1 MDFLSEKD
9 DLNEEV
15 PPASLGSASYG
26 NFKFNLRNSTEYGS
40 IRSDHIAKYV
50 RAYIFL
56 MFKMNR
62 TCGIPAHTRPCS
74 AWVPNIQHIGTISKR
89 KISLMD
95 WMPACRQRLG
105 FGPHV
110 CCSSSNGNEE
120 PGLPDDVE
128 KRVSGLTKSQARAL
142 LKAWKEAG
150 ANDPQALKR
159 MVKQRG
165 SNRSVLALRQL
176 AVDLGS
182 AVVAWYSGAALAE
195 SKVSVPAEFLLYTLA
210 IYLTI
215 NATID
220 IFDLIAVGIA
230 TRKYSGQSA
239 VLLEA
244 VRNLA
249 DEETGF
255 EFVDKARRA
264 VVTVEVL
271 KALDDILED
280 LKRYVE
286 KGIGESRDEADFFRD
301 LGAYLVLANAAKN
314 GFSFEDDG
322 EGLDGRVI
330 GEVAAEFALAD
341 KDDDGFIDVL
351 EFQAL
356 GRKTVPAMSME
367 EAEAALSLLDSSKDG
382 VVDFKEFLSW
392 FANQKK

>member
-1 MDFLSEKD
+1 
-9 DLNEEV
+9 
-15 PPASLGSASYG
+15 
-26 NFKFNLRNSTEYGS
+26 
-40 IRSDHIAKYV
+40 
-50 RAYIFL
+50 
-56 MFKMNR
+56 MNR
-62 TCGIPAHTRPCS
+62 TCGIAHSGTSTQFNSC
-74 AWVPNIQHIGTISKR
+74 WVPNSKRHNICTISIKR
-89 KISLMD
+89 KKISLTD
-95 WMPACRQRLG
+95 GIPISHQRLG
-105 FGPHV
+105 VGSHV
-110 CCSSSNGNEE
+110 CCSSNRNEE
-120 PGLPDDVE
+120 SGSQDDVE

-150 ANDPQALKR
+150 ANDPKALKR

-165 SNRSVLALRQL
+165 SKRSVLALRQL

-182 AVVAWYSGAALAE
+182 AIVAWYSGTALAE

-210 IYLTI
+210 MYLTI

-249 DEETGF
+249 DEDAETGF

-271 KALDDILED
+271 KALDEILDD
-280 LKRYVE
+280 LKKYVE
-286 KGIGESRDEADFFRD
+286 KGIGGSRDEADFFRD

-322 EGLDGRVI
+322 EGLDGQVI

-341 KDDDGFIDVL
+341 KDDDGFIDVS

-356 GRKTVPAMSME
+356 GRKTVPTMSME
-367 EAEAALSLLDSSKDG
+367 EAEAALSLLDSNKDG

>member
-1 MDFLSEKD
+1 MPKSVDRLHDVHSC
-9 DLNEEV
+9 
-15 PPASLGSASYG
+15 
-26 NFKFNLRNSTEYGS
+26 
-40 IRSDHIAKYV
+40 IYV
-50 RAYIFL
+50 L
-56 MFKMNR
+56 EMNR
-62 TCGIPAHTRPCS
+62 TCGIAHSGTSTRYSC
-74 AWVPNIQHIGTISKR
+74 WVPYSNTHNICTISITRK
-89 KISLMD
+89 KISVTD
-95 WMPACRQRLG
+95 GISISRQRLG
-105 FGPHV
+105 SHV
-110 CCSSSNGNEE
+110 CCSSNRNEE
-120 PGLPDDVE
+120 SGSQDDVE
-128 KRVSGLTKSQARAL
+128 KRVSGLSKNQARAL

-150 ANDPQALKR
+150 ANDPKALKR

-165 SNRSVLALRQL
+165 SKRSVLALRQL

-182 AVVAWYSGAALAE
+182 AIVAWYSGTALAE

-210 IYLTI
+210 MYLTI

-249 DEETGF
+249 DEDTGF

-271 KALDDILED
+271 KALDEILDD
-280 LKRYVE
+280 LKKYVE
-286 KGIGESRDEADFFRD
+286 KGIGGSRDEADFFRD

-322 EGLDGRVI
+322 EGLDGQVI

-341 KDDDGFIDVL
+341 KDDDGFIDVS

-356 GRKTVPAMSME
+356 GRKTVPTMSIE
-367 EAEAALSLLDSSKDG
+367 EAEAALSLLDSNKDG